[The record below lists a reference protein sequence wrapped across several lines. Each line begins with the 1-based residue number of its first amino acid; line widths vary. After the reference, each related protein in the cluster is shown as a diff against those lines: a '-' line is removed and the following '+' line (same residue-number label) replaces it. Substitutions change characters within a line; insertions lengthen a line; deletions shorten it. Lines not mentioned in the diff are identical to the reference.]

1 MRVSFFS
8 RGNTLARLPSTGR
21 TLAIVAALVLAG
33 IATFAIYQYVDGLRE
48 EAFQE
53 AELVEV
59 YVASEVIPAGTAAE
73 TVVSRGLVEVDDIPR
88 EDRPN
93 NAITSLDQIQGLVT
107 LDRVLP
113 GEVIQA
119 GRFGDPA
126 SAGATGF
133 EIPEDRQAISIEV
146 GVPPGVAGFIRPQD
160 RISVIAH
167 IAAPAP
173 AEVVL
178 GPDGTPVEPAQA
190 GDAAE
195 ETRSQFVVQDI
206 EVLAVGRRVVTTN
219 EQGQTQDQVQ
229 QTESILTTVAV
240 TDEDAE
246 RLVFA
251 LNEGSLYFTLL
262 PEGYES
268 AQTPGRTFDDLFS
281 TN

>member
-1 MRVSFFS
+1 M
-8 RGNTLARLPSTGR
+8 ARLPSTGR

-33 IATFAIYQYVDGLRE
+33 VATFAIFRYVDGLRD

-59 YVASEVIPAGTAAE
+59 YTASAVIPAGTAAQ
-73 TVVSRGLVEVDDIPR
+73 TIIGQGLIEVDDVPR
-88 EDRPN
+88 EDRPD
-93 NAITSLDQIQGLVT
+93 NAITSLEQIQGLVT
-107 LDRVLP
+107 LDRVLA

-119 GRFGDPA
+119 ARFGDPA
-126 SAGATGF
+126 TAAATGF

-146 GVPPGVAGFIRPQD
+146 GVPPGVAGYIKPQD

-173 AEVVL
+173 SEVVL
-178 GPDGTPVEPAQA
+178 GPDGTPVEPTQE

-229 QTESILTTVAV
+229 QTESVLTTIAV
-240 TDEDAE
+240 TDQDAE
-246 RLVFA
+246 KLVFA

-262 PEGYES
+262 PEGYE
-268 AQTPGRTFDDLFS
+268 AQDTPGRTFDDLFS
-281 TN
+281 AN